1 MHGCSVFDSVI
12 AIIGDSAVPP
22 ISLIHSRVS
31 EKYTFLFTEEQGAN
45 ADLLQEY
52 CKNDFPDMGVEMKA
66 MPSISDSSGVI
77 LFARELMSNIE
88 GEVGI
93 FLTSGAK
100 QTILPFLIHKPS
112 SPTITLLHSPL
123 RLVIH
128 QEGEPLDP
136 IPVTPSLEG
145 ILASRGF
152 DLKTG
157 GKAHELRG
165 KDGFGFK
172 GISARFDRG
181 AGRLSFTGISFLRRT
196 GREHEIH
203 QLSKDMKGKAKGE
216 DAVTIGKL
224 VQLTRYFGRNGA
236 VYTIQGEM
244 RAPNKSVLPYFIK
257 YEPTSDRSE
266 EE

>member
-1 MHGCSVFDSVI
+1 MLDVVI
-12 AIIGDSAVPP
+12 AVIGDSSIPP

-52 CKNDFPDMGVEMKA
+52 CKNDFPDIGVEMKP

-77 LFARELMSNIE
+77 LFARELMSHIE
-88 GEVGI
+88 GKVGI

-100 QTILPFLIHKPS
+100 QTILPFLVHKPS

-128 QEGEPLDP
+128 REGEPLDP
-136 IPVTPSLEG
+136 IPVMPSLEG

-157 GKAHELRG
+157 KEGVIRRE
-165 KDGFGFK
+165 DGLSFER
-172 GISARFDRG
+172 ISARFDPEE
-181 AGRLSFTGISFLRRT
+181 GRLSFTGISNLRRT

-203 QLSKDMKGKAKGE
+203 DLSRGSKKTVSNDDQITIGELLQLSN
-216 DAVTIGKL
+216 
-224 VQLTRYFGRNGA
+224 YFGRNGA
-236 VYTIQGEM
+236 VYTIQGEL
-244 RAPNKSVLPYFIK
+244 RSPNKSVLPYFIK
-257 YEPTSDRSE
+257 YEPTLDRSE